1 MKMVCRFILPDG
13 TPTAVLEEKLAF
25 AVFSAE
31 CAFGKSRVRIEASC
45 YVSPKRPRCVVDI
58 STPVGEYIAQV
69 LTGALTK
76 EVGEEG
82 FAVQRIERGDLPAPS
97 AARQAGTGRVRS

>member
-13 TPTAVLEEKLAF
+13 TPTELLEEKLAF

-58 STPVGEYIAQV
+58 GTPVGEYIAQV

-76 EVGEEG
+76 ELGEEG
-82 FAVQRIERGDLPAPS
+82 FAVQRIERGE
-97 AARQAGTGRVRS
+97 TGRVRS

>member
-1 MKMVCRFILPDG
+1 MKMFCRFILPEG
-13 TPTAVLEEKLAF
+13 TARELLEEKLAF

-31 CAFGKSRVRIEASC
+31 CAFGKPKVRIEASC

-69 LTGALTK
+69 LTGALSK
-76 EVGEEG
+76 ELGEEG
-82 FAVQRIERGDLPAPS
+82 FAVQRIERGETS
-97 AARQAGTGRVRS
+97 RIRS